1 MPDDPTDFPFGSNAA
16 ALVAAFCD
24 GPLHSERVVFR
35 AAKLLMAWHECDPIA
50 GPGREAYLSVY
61 SYPEPDYGQH
71 WVANNHSARGYCG
84 PAAVHRLPFDID
96 NADPAKALVDAR
108 TLYRFLA
115 DRYPALERGI
125 GVWFS
130 GSKGF
135 HLLLPCAPGLEPDV
149 RVPAT
154 AKQLAL
160 GIAQMAGVTIDRAV
174 YDTQRQFRLPNS
186 RHPKT
191 GLYKRHLDE
200 RELFALDIDGIR
212 RQARHPA
219 GHPVPDIYGDE
230 QLQADW
236 NEAAAT
242 LAGKPVATVHAPSLS
257 SSHPV
262 VPLFVRNFIGFS
274 DVVGECRAVTVSR
287 AAACLAEAGTPEPVV
302 RGLLEEPA
310 HKTGLSA
317 HEVEKQIRDGV
328 RRGRTKAGAV

>member
-1 MPDDPTDFPFGSNAA
+1 MTDDPTDFPFGSNVPAQ
-16 ALVAAFCD
+16 VGAFCD
-24 GPLHSERVVFR
+24 GPLQSQRAVVR
-35 AAKLLMAWHECDPIA
+35 AVKLLTAWHECDPIA

-61 SYPEPDYGQH
+61 SYPEPDYGRH
-71 WVANNHSARGYCG
+71 WVANGLSARGYCG
-84 PAAVHRLPFDID
+84 PAAVHRLPFDLD
-96 NADPAKALVDAR
+96 NEADPAQALADAR
-108 TLYRFLA
+108 TLYRFLV
-115 DRYPALERGI
+115 DRYQALERGI
-125 GVWFS
+125 SVWFS

-135 HLLLPCAPGLEPDV
+135 HVLIPCAPGVEPAV

-154 AKQLAL
+154 AKRLAL
-160 GIAQMAGVTIDRAV
+160 GVAQMAGVTIDAAV
-174 YDTQRQFRLPNS
+174 YDTQRLFRLPNS

-191 GLYKRHLDE
+191 GLYKRHLDG
-200 RELFALDIDGIR
+200 RELFALDIDAIR

-219 GHPVPDIYGDE
+219 GHPVPDIFGDE

-236 NEAAAT
+236 NEAATT
-242 LAGKPVATVHAPSLS
+242 LASKPNATVHAPSL

-262 VPLFVRNFIGFS
+262 VPLFVRNFIGFG
-274 DVVGECRAVTVSR
+274 DVVGECRAVTVFR

-328 RRGRTKAGAV
+328 RHGRTKAGAA